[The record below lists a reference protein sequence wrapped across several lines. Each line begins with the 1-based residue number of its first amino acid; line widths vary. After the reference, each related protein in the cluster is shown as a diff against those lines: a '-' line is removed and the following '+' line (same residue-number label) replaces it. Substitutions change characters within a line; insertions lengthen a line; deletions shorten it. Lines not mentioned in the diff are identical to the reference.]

1 MYVDR
6 IRIRNPGDSLDY
18 NPPHLDGGG
27 VERWS
32 DATYRHVY
40 RGILED
46 LDIEKYDPYEVDY
59 R

>member
-6 IRIRNPGDSLDY
+6 IRIRNPGDSLFH

-40 RGILED
+40 RRILED
-46 LDIEKYDPYEVDY
+46 LDIENYDPYEVDY